1 MNRTRQIFWIMLAA
15 LPLVANA
22 EWQKPAQAPSPAIHS
37 EAIRASVSDPV
48 GDTFAPGPD
57 ITGIIAVN
65 DDTGLSVMVSF
76 ATPIEPPPGTG
87 TGMEVIGFIDLDT
100 DQNAATGTPGGSVG
114 IFCPQPPAN
123 FGVDFSVDLGSF
135 NPINNTVNLLDSGG
149 VPVDT
154 AHIQYGTNSLS
165 VVVAASFIGHPVNLN
180 IVTGNQQAPS
190 DCAPDGAI
198 LTSILLLP
206 PRPVPGISVPSLN
219 PWGMT
224 LLILLTGIVGLALQ
238 RRRIQ

>member
-1 MNRTRQIFWIMLAA
+1 MNPNRQIFWIMLAA

-57 ITGIIAVN
+57 IIGIIAVN
-65 DDTGLSVMVSF
+65 DDTGLSLFVSF
-76 ATPIEPPPGTG
+76 AGPIEPPPGTG
-87 TGMEVIGFIDLDT
+87 SGMEVIGFIDLDT
-100 DQNAATGTPGGSVG
+100 DQNAATGTPGGSIS

-123 FGVDFSVDLGSF
+123 FGVDFSIDLGSF
-135 NPINNTVNLLDSGG
+135 DPINNTVNLLDSGG

-154 AHIQYGTNSLS
+154 AHIQYGTNSLF
-165 VVVAASFIGHPVNLN
+165 VVVASISGHPVNLN

-198 LTSILLLP
+198 LTSTLSFP
-206 PRPVPGISVPSLN
+206 PRPFPGIPVPSLN
-219 PWGMT
+219 PWGMM
-224 LLILLTGIVGLALQ
+224 LLILLTGIVGLSLQ